1 MKANEIQNAINA
13 IEVKNTAEVRRMPI
27 TKGMRLTLV
36 PNATNVIEH
45 DATEGMSPWTGYL
58 ATDDTEISITA
69 LVRIGN
75 GIVLEGTTPSARLQ
89 YLFTTYGDDET
100 GSVVINVTDIKQ
112 RGERFYPTF
121 AVVK

>member
-27 TKGMRLTLV
+27 TKGMRLTFV
-36 PNATNVIEH
+36 PNAANVIEH
-45 DATEGMSPWTGYL
+45 DATEGISSWTGYL
-58 ATDDTEISITA
+58 ATDGTEISITA

-75 GIVLEGTTPSARLQ
+75 GIVLEGTTPTTRLQ
-89 YLFTTYGDDET
+89 YLFATYGDDET
-100 GSVVINVTDIKQ
+100 GSVVIDVTDIKQ